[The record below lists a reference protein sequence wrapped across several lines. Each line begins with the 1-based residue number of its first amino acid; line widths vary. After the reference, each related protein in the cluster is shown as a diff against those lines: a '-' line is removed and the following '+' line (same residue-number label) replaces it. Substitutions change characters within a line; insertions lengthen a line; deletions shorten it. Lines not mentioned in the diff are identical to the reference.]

1 MTTNCQTSNA
11 EGRGMFFLVCC
22 PSPQPTNQPTNYHC
36 HSTIH
41 QQLLNQTTGLTLS
54 LLACNLKSGSIVTMQ
69 PQLQR
74 CFLPALALL
83 AVIGMAHGHTLLRAA
98 PTRLP
103 AGHTCQPPA
112 LQCTGEPA
120 TAFNA
125 STLCCEPPFTRC
137 EWLNDGAPMCREVN
151 TFVGDGAS
159 DADSRSSSTSSGGAP
174 PESASLVQACP
185 PGVMACSGSP
195 GSGFQG
201 SVVCCPGQY
210 ARCTWLNDGA
220 PMCHQWQP
228 GVVDRA

>member
-11 EGRGMFFLVCC
+11 EGKGTFFLLCC
-22 PSPQPTNQPTNYHC
+22 QPTNP
-36 HSTIH
+36 
-41 QQLLNQTTGLTLS
+41 NQLS
-54 LLACNLKSGSIVTMQ
+54 LSLYNSSTTPQPNNWSYSLSFLATSKPGIIVTMQ

-103 AGHTCQPPA
+103 AGRTCQPPA

-159 DADSRSSSTSSGGAP
+159 DADSRSTSSGDGGGAP

-201 SVVCCPGQY
+201 SIVCCPGQY